1 MKKRMSLIIIM
12 ILLSSM
18 LAGCGGSSQ
27 ESNKNQSE
35 STEKVNEKTNEN
47 VKLTLMTTE
56 ASGAEALAYYEGL
69 IGKYEADH
77 PGVEIELI
85 QGGNWQDVEAKL
97 SAASLSNTYPD
108 ILLVPLSALGSR
120 ASLGEYA
127 DLTEYIANWADADD
141 IMPAAIDIG
150 KYKGTNVAIGAYPVP
165 EIIMYRKDFFI
176 EAGLDPDKPPTTW
189 DELYEYATKLAQVNE
204 NGEVIRGGF
213 DVPIAENNMTLVEA
227 FLRQNGNYVIDPET
241 EELFIADQSSIE
253 TFEYLK
259 QFIDMNLTVPY
270 RRSGNDDPVLT
281 GKSAMGIVYPYA
293 VAELLA
299 ENPDLKENLG
309 FIPFVENEQKGSFCG
324 YRLMM
329 ISEESQYKDE
339 AWDFIASYYD
349 TDEMWKRYELFNH
362 TPIRLSMS
370 EEFINLDPELNQ
382 ALIDCVEYG
391 AGRPVVSWLPILT
404 KYQMQAYEE
413 IMNDV
418 KSASQ
423 ALNDAEAS
431 IKAELSQMQR

>member
-1 MKKRMSLIIIM
+1 MKKKISLIIIM
-12 ILLSSM
+12 MLILSM
-18 LAGCGGSSQ
+18 LSGCGGSSQ
-27 ESNKNQSE
+27 ESSVNQSE
-35 STEKVNEKTNEN
+35 NTEKAKEN

-56 ASGAEALAYYEGL
+56 ASGEEALAYYEEL
-69 IGKYEADH
+69 IDKYETDH

-120 ASLGEYA
+120 AALGEYA
-127 DLTEYIANWADADD
+127 DLTDYIANWEEADD

-150 KYKGTNVAIGAYPVP
+150 KYKGTSVAIGAYPVP

-189 DELYEYATKLAQVNE
+189 DELYEYATKLAQVDE

-213 DVPIAENNMTLVEA
+213 DVPLSENNMTLAEA
-227 FLRQNGNYVIDPET
+227 FLRQNGNYVVDPET

-259 QFIDMNLTVPY
+259 QFIDMKLTVPY
-270 RRSGNDDPVLT
+270 QRSGNDDPVLT
-281 GKSAMGIVYPYA
+281 GKSAMGIVYPSA

-299 ENPDLKENLG
+299 DDPDLKENLG
-309 FIPFVENEQKGSFCG
+309 FIPFVENKQKGSFCG

-370 EEFINLDPELNQ
+370 EEFIELDPELNQ

-404 KYQMQAYEE
+404 KYQIQAYEE

-418 KSASQ
+418 KSAPQ
-423 ALNDAEAS
+423 ALSDAEAA
-431 IKAELSQMQR
+431 IKEELSQMK

>member
-1 MKKRMSLIIIM
+1 MKKKISLIIIM
-12 ILLSSM
+12 MLILSM
-18 LAGCGGSSQ
+18 LSGCGGSSQ
-27 ESNKNQSE
+27 ESSVNQSE
-35 STEKVNEKTNEN
+35 NTEKAKEN

-56 ASGAEALAYYEGL
+56 ASGEEALAYYEEL
-69 IGKYEADH
+69 IDKYETDH

-120 ASLGEYA
+120 AALGEYA
-127 DLTEYIANWADADD
+127 DLTDYIANWEDADD

-150 KYKGTNVAIGAYPVP
+150 KYKGTSVAIGAYPVP

-189 DELYEYATKLAQVNE
+189 DELYEYATKLAQVDE

-213 DVPIAENNMTLVEA
+213 DVPLSENNMTLAEA
-227 FLRQNGNYVIDPET
+227 FLRQNGNYVVDPET
-241 EELFIADQSSIE
+241 EELFLTDQSSIE

-259 QFIDMNLTVPY
+259 QFIDMKLTVPY
-270 RRSGNDDPVLT
+270 QRSGNDDPVLT
-281 GKSAMGIVYPYA
+281 GKSAMGIVYPSA

-299 ENPDLKENLG
+299 DDPDLRENLG

-339 AWDFIASYYD
+339 AWDFITSYYD

-370 EEFINLDPELNQ
+370 EEFIELDPELNQ

-404 KYQMQAYEE
+404 KYQIQAYEE

-418 KSASQ
+418 KPASQ
-423 ALNDAEAS
+423 ALSDAEAA
-431 IKAELSQMQR
+431 IKEELSQTK